1 QSRNRCAASP
11 HVVQLGRAQP
21 QTDVVQSVSSHK
33 RASHFSYPRNGR
45 QFIGGQG
52 LIPTPD
58 MYRLMREGKLKVA
71 VIQGANIMVTQPQP
85 DVTRVAMAN
94 VDFICVID
102 PYLSET
108 AELADLVLPAATYLE
123 RTEPEWFKSDV
134 WLPIVTLRQKCVT
147 VGEALPDT
155 QIMIRLGR
163 ALGFDEEFPTEEIDY
178 YIDEDLGPSGITA
191 AQLRESP
198 HGISFGSI
206 EYEKFKRAGFRA
218 PGGKANI
225 YSEVL
230 AENGFDPLPSWI
242 EPSESP
248 RARPDLASEYPCV
261 LFTGRSGPMYVH
273 EQRRTIPWLREMQP
287 EPYLWL
293 NSAWAREL
301 GIENG
306 EVVEVSSPRGSTR
319 VKAEPTPIIKRGW
332 LYVPGGWRDANYN
345 VMGIDDELDPIS
357 SQANYTMCAGRV
369 DKITS
374 RKGAR

>member
-1 QSRNRCAASP
+1 
-11 HVVQLGRAQP
+11 
-21 QTDVVQSVSSHK
+21 
-33 RASHFSYPRNGR
+33 
-45 QFIGGQG
+45 
-52 LIPTPD
+52 
-58 MYRLMREGKLKVA
+58 M
-71 VIQGANIMVTQPQP
+71 
-85 DVTRVAMAN
+85 
-94 VDFICVID
+94 
-102 PYLSET
+102 
-108 AELADLVLPAATYLE
+108 
-123 RTEPEWFKSDV
+123 
-134 WLPIVTLRQKCVT
+134 TLRQKCVT